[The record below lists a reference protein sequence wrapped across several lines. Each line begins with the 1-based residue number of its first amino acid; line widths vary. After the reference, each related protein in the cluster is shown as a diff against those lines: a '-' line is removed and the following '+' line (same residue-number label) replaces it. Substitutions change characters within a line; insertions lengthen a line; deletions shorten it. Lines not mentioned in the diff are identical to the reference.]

1 MGTETIK
8 PHGANV
14 AVLDL
19 DDLPGGQSEL
29 KKCPFCAELIQTEAI
44 KCRHCHEFL
53 NGSARPVSGPPARKW
68 YHSNGSLVTAL
79 LTVGPFA
86 LPLLWIN
93 PRYKLTTKIVV
104 SIVVLAVTLYCAK
117 VMVSTYQRVSEQLQM
132 LGGF

>member
-1 MGTETIK
+1 MRTETIQ
-8 PHGANV
+8 PDGAN
-14 AVLDL
+14 AALIDL
-19 DDLPGGQSEL
+19 DDLPGGQSRL

-53 NGSARPVSGPPARKW
+53 NGSTPTPSSQPASKW
-68 YHSNGSLVTAL
+68 YHSKGSLVASL
-79 LTVGPFA
+79 LTVGPLA

-104 SIVVLAVTLYCAK
+104 SIVVLAVTVYCMK

>member
-1 MGTETIK
+1 MRTETIESD
-8 PHGANV
+8 GANT

-19 DDLPGGQSEL
+19 DDPSGGPSQQ
-29 KKCPFCAELIQTEAI
+29 KKCPFCAELILTEAI

-53 NGSARPVSGPPARKW
+53 NASTPSASNPPAKKW
-68 YHSNGSLVTAL
+68 YHSNGSLVTSL
-79 LTVGPFA
+79 LMVGPLA

-104 SIVVLAVTLYCAK
+104 SIVVLAVTFYCLK

-132 LGGF
+132 MGGF

>member
-19 DDLPGGQSEL
+19 DDLPGGQSQL

-53 NGSARPVSGPPARKW
+53 NGSKRSLSAPPTKKW
-68 YHSNGSLVTAL
+68 YHSNGSLVTSL
-79 LTVGPFA
+79 LMVGPFA

>member
-1 MGTETIK
+1 MRTETIETE
-8 PHGANV
+8 GANA
-14 AVLDL
+14 AVIDL
-19 DDLPGGQSEL
+19 DDLTGGQGQL
-29 KKCPFCAELIQTEAI
+29 KKCPFCAESILAEAI

-53 NGSARPVSGPPARKW
+53 NGSAPPTSAPPATKW
-68 YHSNGSLVTAL
+68 YHSKGSLVTAL
-79 LTVGPFA
+79 LTVGPLA

-93 PRYKLTTKIVV
+93 PRYKRTTKIVV